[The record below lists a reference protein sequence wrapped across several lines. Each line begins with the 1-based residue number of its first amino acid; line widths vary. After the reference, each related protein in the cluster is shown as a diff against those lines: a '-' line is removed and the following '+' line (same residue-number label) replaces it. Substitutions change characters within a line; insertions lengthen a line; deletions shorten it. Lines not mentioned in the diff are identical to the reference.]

1 MVDMTEIFQLDKSN
15 YPTREVIKVV
25 GVGGAGNNALN
36 HIIRGG
42 LNGVE
47 FIAANTD
54 MAHLELSEAQ
64 NRIILGKDLTKGL
77 GAGSDPEI
85 GFKSAQESREEIRA
99 AVEGSDM
106 VFIAAGMGGGTGTGA
121 APVIAS
127 IAKEADALVVAVVTL
142 PFSFEGKRRISQ
154 AGQGISQLRDKVD
167 ALIII
172 PNDRLLS
179 ITEKKTTINDAFRIA
194 DGVLHQAV
202 QGVTDLILRP
212 GLVNVDFADVKTI
225 MSNAGS
231 AIMGIGEGYGEKRA
245 ATAAYNAINSPLMDT
260 NMNGA
265 KGILFNITGGANVGI
280 HEINE
285 ATKIITEAA
294 DENAFII
301 WGHVFDPEM
310 DDSIQITVIATGFD
324 NQMKKE
330 VCADPGFSRKVD
342 ISAVKHLNAFNL
354 TRNTSQPQPQ
364 PQQFAEQQDKRSSL
378 KSFYVPATKDTAAE
392 KPAQASGESSG
403 DLKKA
408 VAEENKHPQPQPSL
422 TEQEQDTPTVIRI
435 ARTAPSQPAQDEDMF
450 KGSGAP
456 VDQFD
461 VPAYLRRRRGS

>member
-1 MVDMTEIFQLDKSN
+1 MTEIFQLDKSN
-15 YPTREVIKVV
+15 YPTREVIKVI

-64 NRIILGKDLTKGL
+64 NRIILGKELTKGL

-99 AVEGSDM
+99 AIEGSDM

-142 PFSFEGKRRISQ
+142 PFSFEGKRRIAQ
-154 AGQGISQLRDKVD
+154 AAQGVSQLRDKVD

-212 GLVNVDFADVKTI
+212 GLVNVDFADVRTI

-285 ATKIITEAA
+285 ATRIITEAA
-294 DENAFII
+294 DDNAFII

-324 NQMKKE
+324 NHEKKE
-330 VCADPGFSRKVD
+330 VSADPGFSRKVD
-342 ISAVKHLNAFNL
+342 ISAV
-354 TRNTSQPQPQ
+354 R
-364 PQQFAEQQDKRSSL
+364 
-378 KSFYVPATKDTAAE
+378 
-392 KPAQASGESSG
+392 
-403 DLKKA
+403 
-408 VAEENKHPQPQPSL
+408 
-422 TEQEQDTPTVIRI
+422 
-435 ARTAPSQPAQDEDMF
+435 
-450 KGSGAP
+450 
-456 VDQFD
+456 
-461 VPAYLRRRRGS
+461 